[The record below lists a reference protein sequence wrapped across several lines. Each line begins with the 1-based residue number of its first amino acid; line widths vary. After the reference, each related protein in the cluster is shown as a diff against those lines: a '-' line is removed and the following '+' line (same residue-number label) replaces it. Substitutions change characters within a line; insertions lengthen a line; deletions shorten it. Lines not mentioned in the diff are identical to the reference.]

1 MLTNFIKRSV
11 LSQVVSVDTL
21 EEADRNTY
29 FFFRDDRLEDMGLD
43 GKFNWISPLVI
54 MGTTLHIYTPWFIYR
69 HVKNYF
75 GDSVTVEMI
84 NNSLFNIIKETFKV
98 VNDINEMDDY
108 LLYYEVFDREDED
121 EEDDDMN
128 LQEQIRKVLREEL
141 NRPSE
146 ESFVQALRDVKPL
159 IPRIS
164 HRIIDEDGLEHNEE
178 TVVRLNK
185 MIFKKVK
192 EGNGEVLDEMWE
204 LAGSRIIKN
213 AINIITYYTK

>member
-1 MLTNFIKRSV
+1 MFMEQGLTNFIKRSV

-21 EEADRNTY
+21 DGIGPKNRRRRADRNTY

-84 NNSLFNIIKETFKV
+84 NNSLFSIIKETFKV

-108 LLYYEVFDREDED
+108 LLYYEVYDREDED
-121 EEDDDMN
+121 E
-128 LQEQIRKVLREEL
+128 
-141 NRPSE
+141 
-146 ESFVQALRDVKPL
+146 
-159 IPRIS
+159 
-164 HRIIDEDGLEHNEE
+164 DEDSDLYENIQ
-178 TVVRLNK
+178 R
-185 MIFKKVK
+185 VK
-192 EGNGEVLDEMWE
+192 SL
-204 LAGSRIIKN
+204 L
-213 AINIITYYTK
+213 

>member
-1 MLTNFIKRSV
+1 MEQGLTNFIKRSV

-21 EEADRNTY
+21 DGIGPKNRRRLADRNTY

-84 NNSLFNIIKETFKV
+84 NNSLFSIIKETFKV

-108 LLYYEVFDREDED
+108 LLYYEVYDREDED
-121 EEDDDMN
+121 E
-128 LQEQIRKVLREEL
+128 
-141 NRPSE
+141 
-146 ESFVQALRDVKPL
+146 
-159 IPRIS
+159 
-164 HRIIDEDGLEHNEE
+164 DEDSDLYENIQ
-178 TVVRLNK
+178 R
-185 MIFKKVK
+185 VK
-192 EGNGEVLDEMWE
+192 SL
-204 LAGSRIIKN
+204 L
-213 AINIITYYTK
+213 

>member
-1 MLTNFIKRSV
+1 MFMEQGLTNFIKRSV

-54 MGTTLHIYTPWFIYR
+54 RGTTLHIYTPWFIYR

-108 LLYYEVFDREDED
+108 LLYHEVYDREDED
-121 EEDDDMN
+121 EDSDLYEN
-128 LQEQIRKVLREEL
+128 IQR
-141 NRPSE
+141 
-146 ESFVQALRDVKPL
+146 VKSL
-159 IPRIS
+159 
-164 HRIIDEDGLEHNEE
+164 L
-178 TVVRLNK
+178 
-185 MIFKKVK
+185 
-192 EGNGEVLDEMWE
+192 
-204 LAGSRIIKN
+204 
-213 AINIITYYTK
+213 